1 MIARRFPAPADPSFT
16 EDELHDIIET
26 IEDEGLLEPDQQELL
41 QSAFEFGDIT
51 ARDILIPLEKVIM
64 IDAQSTQD
72 QIAAKIAAY
81 KYSRFPVWDAR
92 RGRVTGI
99 LQVNRFL
106 TARLT
111 DTYTRLRA
119 LLIPIRSYRADMHID
134 DLMTL
139 MNQHRGHMALIRG
152 RERPGAGHRDDG
164 GHPGR
169 TGRRDLRRERPG
181 GRARRG
187 AVRGIPML
195 LTNIAVI
202 LLLILISAFFSAD
215 EIAFTS
221 INARRM
227 RRAAEDGDRRSALV
241 MRIYDQFDDAL
252 SAILIGNNLVNIAA
266 SSVATVAAI
275 AVAGEAGAGLASVIM
290 TVVVVLFGEITPKI
304 LAKRN
309 CDAFARQTA
318 YPLRAVML
326 ALRPAVKASL
336 FFVERLARAL
346 GAGERLSPGM
356 TEEELTAILETA
368 EDEGVI
374 DEDRTDLVQSALEF
388 DDSNHRPGADAAHR
402 HGGHRRGGP
411 AGGHPARD
419 HRIPVLAHPGL
430 RGHHRQRH
438 RHPARQPLPP
448 GDGQEGGDRPEKAA
462 HCRRWSSTRRS
473 SWTTP

>member
-1 MIARRFPAPADPSFT
+1 
-16 EDELHDIIET
+16 
-26 IEDEGLLEPDQQELL
+26 
-41 QSAFEFGDIT
+41 
-51 ARDILIPLEKVIM
+51 
-64 IDAQSTQD
+64 
-72 QIAAKIAAY
+72 
-81 KYSRFPVWDAR
+81 
-92 RGRVTGI
+92 
-99 LQVNRFL
+99 
-106 TARLT
+106 
-111 DTYTRLRA
+111 
-119 LLIPIRSYRADMHID
+119 
-134 DLMTL
+134 
-139 MNQHRGHMALIRG
+139 
-152 RERPGAGHRDDG
+152 
-164 GHPGR
+164 
-169 TGRRDLRRERPG
+169 
-181 GRARRG
+181 
-187 AVRGIPML
+187 ML

-388 DDSNHRPGADAAHR
+388 DDLTIAQVLTPRIDMVAIDVEDPLEDILRVIIESQYS
-402 HGGHRRGGP
+402 
-411 AGGHPARD
+411 
-419 HRIPVLAHPGL
+419 RIPVYEDTIDNVIGILHVNLFLREMDKKAEIDLKKLLMPPLVVHKTLKLDDALKLLQRARTHIAVVADEYGGTMGIITLEDLLEQLVGEIWDENDDIVEPCVEVGENEYECSGL
-430 RGHHRQRH
+430 MGLHDFFDEIDYDGRNFESEYTTLGGW
-438 RHPARQPLPP
+438 AVEMLDAQPEAGRSFDYDTLHVTVEKM
-448 GDGQEGGDRPEKAA
+448 DGVRVDKLRIAAGRPVEDFPEK
-462 HCRRWSSTRRS
+462 
-473 SWTTP
+473 